1 MTICEP
7 VADFSHLFSYIRP
20 PRMEM
25 ETVILHGKKFRK
37 FISSEKIQ
45 ERISFLAEK
54 IKSEMNGSEPVFVP
68 VLNGAFFFASD
79 LIRMAG
85 INCEISFVRI
95 SSYAG
100 TQSTGTIKN
109 IMGVSPEIGGKKII
123 LVEDIVDTG
132 ETLVYLLNEFSKHN
146 PSEIKV
152 ASLLLKPTA
161 LKHDVTIDYLGFE
174 VPNDFVIGYGLDY
187 DGLGRNLN
195 DIYKLDN

>member
-1 MTICEP
+1 
-7 VADFSHLFSYIRP
+7 
-20 PRMEM
+20 M
-25 ETVILHGKKFRK
+25 ETVTLHGKRFRK

-45 ERISFLAEK
+45 ERVAVLANK

-79 LIRMAG
+79 LIRKAG
-85 INCEISFVRI
+85 ITCEISFVRI

-109 IMGVSPEIGGKKII
+109 IMGINADIRGKKII
-123 LVEDIVDTG
+123 LVEDIVDSG

-146 PSEIKV
+146 PAEIKV
-152 ASLLLKPTA
+152 ASLLLKPAT
-161 LKHDVTIDYLGFE
+161 LKHDVTIDYIGFE